1 MNDVG
6 LIESGLRH
14 ARCSKD
20 LALAL
25 VQVTMIAYMNGVS
38 DTMAKTSKKATR
50 RARPPADE
58 TPEQAFKRLAS
69 GRTNKA
75 VKAISLI
82 AQLTGSAYESNE
94 VQQRAIVTALEAS
107 VEQVKEVFAGK
118 AKSSDSF
125 KLPD

>member
-38 DTMAKTSKKATR
+38 DTMAKTSKKSSR
-50 RARPPADE
+50 RAQPPENE
-58 TPEQAFKRLAS
+58 TPAEAFVRLAT

-75 VKAISLI
+75 VKSISLI
-82 AQLTGSAYESNE
+82 AQLTGTAYESTD
-94 VQQRAIVTALEAS
+94 VQKRAILTALEAA
-107 VEQVKEVFAGK
+107 VEQVKEVFAGT

-125 KLPD
+125 KLPK

>member
-1 MNDVG
+1 MADVAE
-6 LIESGLRH
+6 IEMWLRRS
-14 ARCSKD
+14 RCSKD

-25 VQVTMIAYMNGVS
+25 MQVTMIAYSNGVE
-38 DTMAKTSKKATR
+38 TMATKGTKKSSR
-50 RARPPADE
+50 RAQPPENE
-58 TPEQAFKRLAS
+58 TPLQAFKRLAS

-82 AQLTGSAYESNE
+82 AQLTGAAYESTE
-94 VQQRAIVTALEAS
+94 TQQRAIVTALEAS